1 MVSIFIG
8 KRVSSMADQRA
19 MGEKESWPTHMSQ
32 LIRERRT
39 IRSFAEH
46 PLSQEIVIERLQA
59 AAQSVFNEKGELP
72 CRFVYIASREGKE
85 KAVSLIMNVYAEHK
99 LYKWLPSKVGQMMAE
114 RIISIPA
121 FLVVV
126 QEMAESEEKCD
137 RDYASICAMLQSFA
151 LLAWDCGIGLVWNTE
166 PYMQKQSFATDMGL
180 RQGERIVTIM
190 FMGNY
195 ERVPKTKQ
203 RTPVIKKISFL

>member
-1 MVSIFIG
+1 MASIFIG

-72 CRFVYIASREGKE
+72 RMISRPIV
-85 KAVSLIMNVYAEHK
+85 AISLA
-99 LYKWLPSKVGQMMAE
+99 AE
-114 RIISIPA
+114 RIAQGDLTAEELRFKNQDEIGSLAASFNRMVDNLRDLVRQISISSEH
-121 FLVVV
+121 VT
-126 QEMAESEEKCD
+126 MSSEELTASAGQSTQASFRTRMPLWT
-137 RDYASICAMLQSFA
+137 RD
-151 LLAWDCGIGLVWNTE
+151 
-166 PYMQKQSFATDMGL
+166 
-180 RQGERIVTIM
+180 
-190 FMGNY
+190 
-195 ERVPKTKQ
+195 
-203 RTPVIKKISFL
+203 